1 MPELSLAPQRAVS
14 SLPPMVARP
23 AHLDLDSPY
32 PLNADQIAC
41 FRRDGYIKLK
51 DVLSTE
57 VINHYS
63 PIITAEVHR
72 LNTMHVPL
80 EQRDTYNKAF
90 LQVGNI
96 WTKNETVKEFCWS
109 QRLARMATELLG
121 VTGVRMYHDQAL
133 YKEPGGGVTPWHAD
147 QYYWPL
153 SNPNTVTAWIPL
165 QATPMEMGPLAFAKG
180 SHKFVAGRELGIS
193 DESEERIGR
202 SMKEHNYPLDD
213 TPFDLGEV
221 SFHYGW
227 TFHRAGRNVS
237 QHPRAVMT
245 IIYMD
250 EDIRLIAPH
259 TKARVGDRVA
269 FAADVEVGG
278 IMNGQMTPVVYSTR

>member
-1 MPELSLAPQRAVS
+1 MPNAT
-14 SLPPMVARP
+14 PPAN
-23 AHLDLDSPY
+23 DWPY
-32 PLNADQIAC
+32 THNADQNAR

-51 DVLSTE
+51 HVLPAD
-57 VINHYS
+57 VINHYG
-63 PIITAEVHR
+63 PIITSEVYR
-72 LNTMHVPL
+72 LNTMNLPL
-80 EQRDTYNKAF
+80 EQRDTYHKAF

-96 WTKNETVKEFCWS
+96 WTKNETIREFCWGR
-109 QRLARMATELLG
+109 RLARLATELLG

-147 QYYWPL
+147 QYYWPM
-153 SNPNTVTAWIPL
+153 SNVNSVTAWIPL
-165 QATPMEMGPLAFAKG
+165 QATPMEMGPLAFAIG
-180 SHKFVAGRELGIS
+180 SHKFEAGRELAIS

-202 SMKEHNYPLDD
+202 SMKEQNYPLDD

-237 QHPRAVMT
+237 DRPRAVMT

-250 EDIRLIAPH
+250 EDMRLIAPD
-259 TKARVGDRVA
+259 TKSREGDRAV
-269 FAADVEVGG
+269 FAADVEVGQV
-278 IMNGQMTPVVYSTR
+278 MNGKMTPVIWSTR

>member
-1 MPELSLAPQRAVS
+1 MLELSLAPRQAVS

-23 AHLDLDSPY
+23 ELLDIDSPY
-32 PLNADQIAC
+32 PLNADQIAR

-51 DVLSTE
+51 QVLSPE
-57 VINHYS
+57 VIAHYG
-63 PIITAEVHR
+63 PIITQEVYR
-72 LNTMHVPL
+72 LNTMHLPL
-80 EQRDTYNKAF
+80 EQRDTYSKAF

-96 WTKNETVKEFCWS
+96 WTKHETVREFCWG
-109 QRLARMATELLG
+109 QRLARMAAELLG
-121 VTGVRMYHDQAL
+121 VLGVRMYHDQAL

-153 SNPNTVTAWIPL
+153 SNANTVTAWIPL

-180 SHKFVAGRELGIS
+180 SHKFEAGRELGIS
-193 DESEERIGR
+193 DESEQEIGR

-237 QHPRAVMT
+237 TQPRAVMT

-250 EDIRLIAPH
+250 ENIRLIAPE
-259 TKARVGDRVA
+259 TKAREGDRDA
-269 FAADVEVGG
+269 FASDVEVGG
-278 IMNGQMTPVVYSTR
+278 IMNGKMTPVIYTTR